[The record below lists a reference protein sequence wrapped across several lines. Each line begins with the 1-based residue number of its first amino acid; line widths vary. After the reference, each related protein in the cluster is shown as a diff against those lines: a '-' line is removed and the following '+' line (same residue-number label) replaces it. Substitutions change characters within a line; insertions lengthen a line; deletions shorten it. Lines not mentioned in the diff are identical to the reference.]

1 MLGIMKSILNLLI
14 ISLNCLSANECYHNK
29 YKLSDIMVDNKEE
42 KCLDKETL
50 ENNTIFLAFFCIK
63 SFFFPFQKLFQ
74 KVLLLR
80 KKNDKSRLLSNVV

>member
-1 MLGIMKSILNLLI
+1 
-14 ISLNCLSANECYHNK
+14 
-29 YKLSDIMVDNKEE
+29 MVDNKEE